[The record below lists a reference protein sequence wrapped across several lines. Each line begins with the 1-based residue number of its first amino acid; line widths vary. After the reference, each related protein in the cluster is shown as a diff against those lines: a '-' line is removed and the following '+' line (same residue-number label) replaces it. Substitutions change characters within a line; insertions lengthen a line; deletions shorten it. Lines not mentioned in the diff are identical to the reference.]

1 MRSQPDA
8 DSGRIEHV
16 RCGEADLRMI
26 EIRERIV
33 EQDDPGD

>member
-1 MRSQPDA
+1 MRSQADA

-16 RCGEADLRMI
+16 SCREADLRMI

-33 EQDDPGD
+33 EEDNPRD